1 MRKIIL
7 MGFPL
12 HRNLGDQAI
21 ALAEEKFI
29 KEYRKMNEE
38 NRKFLEENDLPYI
51 EISGEDN

>member
-29 KEYRKMNEE
+29 KENFKR
-38 NRKFLEENDLPYI
+38 
-51 EISGEDN
+51 G